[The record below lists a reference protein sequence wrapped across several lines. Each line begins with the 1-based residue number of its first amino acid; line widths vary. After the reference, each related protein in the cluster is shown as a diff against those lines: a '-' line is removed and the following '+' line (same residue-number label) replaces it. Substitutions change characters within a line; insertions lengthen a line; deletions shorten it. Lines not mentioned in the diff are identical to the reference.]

1 MEELTMEKEKFINLI
16 IEEKPEIMDYENVD
30 LVEEGILDSLDIM
43 RITTKME
50 AYFDV
55 EIDPDDIDPENFA
68 SVESMWE
75 MLLKNKRE

>member
-1 MEELTMEKEKFINLI
+1 MEKEKFINLI

>member
-1 MEELTMEKEKFINLI
+1 MEKEKFINLI

-30 LVEEGILDSLDIM
+30 LIEEGILDSLDIM

-55 EIDPDDIDPENFA
+55 EIEPDDIVPENFA
-68 SVESMWE
+68 SVDSIWQ
-75 MLLKNKRE
+75 MLQKNKGE

>member
-1 MEELTMEKEKFINLI
+1 MEKEKFINLI
-16 IEEKPEIMDYENVD
+16 TEEKPEVMEYENVD

-43 RITTKME
+43 RITMKME